1 MFKNEFDQFLM
12 MIWGYSLV
20 ETIMGVSIKCGDFII
35 WFVVEF
41 YDFMEFLF
49 NLQQLI
55 FYLL

>member
-20 ETIMGVSIKCGDFII
+20 ETIMGVSLKGGDFII

-49 NLQQLI
+49 YLQQLI

>member
-41 YDFMEFLF
+41 YDFM
-49 NLQQLI
+49 
-55 FYLL
+55 